1 MSDRPW
7 PIAIAGDWR
16 GMRIMLRPLRARADR
31 AEFVQLRAQNAA
43 WTREWDSTSPIQQ
56 APVSFAQMVRQQDR
70 LAARGE
76 LLPFAVAVDG
86 ELVGQMHLFNIVRG
100 ALRSAGVGYW
110 ISQRYAGRGIT
121 PYALATAI
129 DHAFGTVGLHRVEV
143 NIRPENHSSLAV
155 VRKLELRDE
164 GLRRAYL
171 HINGRWRDHRTFAVV
186 REDLAAGETMVGR
199 LRATYPEPV

>member
-171 HINGRWRDHRTFAVV
+171 HINGQWRDHRTFAVV